1 MGQEV
6 KRIFER
12 FDRAKSQYLNRN
24 EVGDMLSELN
34 LGPNAFPEIYTEAD
48 ANKDDVLQYPEFV
61 VYFELL
67 QKKFLETA
75 SAPMVEAA
83 KDILEKQKE
92 ELNKERVRL
101 EAQNAELKARMATDA
116 SAKAAFDTAEAQL
129 KEINKQFVQ
138 KEKQA
143 GDIMTEQKRR
153 QRSNTQRRLE
163 ARKKKKL
170 IQK

>member
-12 FDRAKSQYLNRN
+12 FDSAKSQCLNRN
-24 EVGDMLSELN
+24 EVGEMLSELS
-34 LGPNAFPEIYTEAD
+34 LGPTAFPEIFTEAD
-48 ANKDDVLQYPEFV
+48 VNKDDVLQYPEFV
-61 VYFELL
+61 VYFGLL

-92 ELNKERVRL
+92 ELNKERARL

-116 SAKAAFDTAEAQL
+116 SAKAAFDTAEEQL
-129 KEINKQFVQ
+129 KSINNQFQQ
-138 KEKQA
+138 KEKQTNA
-143 GDIMTEQKRR
+143 IMKEQKRR
-153 QRSNTQRRLE
+153 QSTLMQKRLA
-163 ARKKKKL
+163 ARKAKKKK
-170 IQK
+170 